1 MHHEIDTAAFTV
13 TGKRK
18 LKLGRMPT
26 AVDDLYADKRDY
38 KKLLKEYREEIDELQ
53 RMMYAQDR
61 HSVLLIFQAM
71 DAAGKDG
78 TIRHIMSGVNV
89 HGIAEH
95 AFKQPSAEELDHDFL
110 WRTTKALPQRGR
122 IGIFNRSYYEEVLVV
137 RVHPEILTEAQKL
150 PRELTR
156 DLDQVWQGRYRSIRD
171 IEEHLARNGTLVLK
185 FFLNLGRDEQ
195 RQRFIARID
204 EAEKNWKFSEGDVKE
219 RRYWDD
225 YMRAYEDAIN
235 ATAAP
240 HAPWFVVPADDKRNM
255 RLIVSQI
262 VLEGLRRLDLRYP
275 QVSDERRAE
284 LKRFRKMLLKD

>member
-1 MHHEIDTAAFTV
+1 MDAHLPPEGTPTQPVEAGYMANAWV
-13 TGKRK
+13 
-18 LKLGRMPT
+18 RMKHP
-26 AVDDLYADKRDY
+26 DY
-38 KKLLKEYREEIDELQ
+38 DELH

-89 HGIAEH
+89 HGIAVH
-95 AFKQPSAEELDHDFL
+95 AFKQPSDEELDHDFL
-110 WRTTKALPQRGR
+110 WRTNDALPQRGR

-171 IEEHLARNGTLVLK
+171 LEEHLARNGTLVLK
-185 FFLNLGRDEQ
+185 FFLNLSRDEQ
-195 RQRFIARID
+195 RKRFIDRID
-204 EAEKNWKFSEGDVKE
+204 EAEKNWKFSESDVKE

-262 VLEGLRRLDLRYP
+262 VLEGLRRLELRYP

-284 LKRFRKMLLKD
+284 LKRFRKMLRED